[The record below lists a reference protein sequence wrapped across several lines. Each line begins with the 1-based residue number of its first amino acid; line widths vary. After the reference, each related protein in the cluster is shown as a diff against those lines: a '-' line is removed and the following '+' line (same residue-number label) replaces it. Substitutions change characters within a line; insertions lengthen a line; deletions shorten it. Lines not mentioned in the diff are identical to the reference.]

1 MDSFF
6 SQKKKNGDS
15 VVCEV
20 GGMKRCGKGFFMLGK
35 ENRLSRDVGGNY
47 VGRLGFML
55 CILGFSLWKLDIFE
69 QGSELMVIGYR
80 KINVLVIME

>member
-1 MDSFF
+1 MDSLL

-15 VVCEV
+15 AVCEA

-35 ENRLSRDVGGNY
+35 ENRLSRDAGGNH
-47 VGRLGFML
+47 VGRLGSMS
-55 CILGFSLWKLDIFE
+55 CILGFSLWKPDISE
-69 QGSELMVIGYR
+69 QGSELMATGYR